1 MDTSLEA
8 YDPRTAEETVQS
20 IRDRTPA
27 SLTGARL
34 ARLWADILERDRVAP
49 DDNFFLLGG
58 DSLRAAALFAEV
70 EAAFG
75 VTLPLETIF
84 DDGETVTGMAMLIER
99 AMGAPQDAVPDDTG
113 DGATAAAGA
122 GPIATGGR
130 PAPLFAAGDATAALT
145 LLVLAAVTW
154 LPRRAARRYLC
165 RTLAQAHIALRGLR
179 SDHLSPAI
187 GLLDSRVTARDIEI
201 GVLASGYEDMAEAL
215 REYGPRSR
223 PPAVRLSG
231 REHID
236 AALATGHG
244 AVLWNF
250 AGRRGSRA
258 AAHCLKAAGAAVIQL
273 RSAVHP
279 LSRSRFGRRVL
290 NPILNRIDD
299 RHLAGHV
306 TIDDDSA
313 VAAMQELG
321 RHLRSNAVVRLSA
334 HGAGGAPH
342 EMPFLGGT
350 LRLALGAPTLALLH
364 GAPLLPI
371 FSIPDGSGGFNVVIE
386 PPLEGGG
393 HGTTG
398 DRARALA
405 ERYAEILERYVRRHP
420 HLWRGWFMRNTW
432 RPDSGRNRDDG

>member
-8 YDPRTAEETVQS
+8 YDPKAAPDTVQS
-20 IRDRTPA
+20 TPDRTPA
-27 SLTGARL
+27 SLTKARL
-34 ARLWADILERDRVAP
+34 ARLWSEILELDRVAP

-70 EAAFG
+70 EATFG

-84 DDGETVTGMAMLIER
+84 DEGETVAGMAMLIER

-122 GPIATGGR
+122 PIATGRR
-130 PAPLFAAGDATAALT
+130 PAPPFAAGDATAALT
-145 LLVLAAVTW
+145 LLVLAAVAW
-154 LPRRAARRYLC
+154 LPRRAALPAFC
-165 RTLAQAHIALRGLR
+165 RMLARGHIALRGSR
-179 SDHLSPAI
+179 SGDLSPALD
-187 GLLDSRVTARDIEI
+187 LLDRRVTAKDIEI
-201 GVLASGYEDMAEAL
+201 GVVAGGYEDMAEAL

-236 AALATGHG
+236 AALAAGRG

-250 AGRRGSRA
+250 AGGRGSRA
-258 AAHCLKAAGAAVIQL
+258 AAHCLKAAGAPVFQL
-273 RSAVHP
+273 RSVVHP
-279 LSRSRFGRRVL
+279 LSGSRFGTRVL
-290 NPILNRIDD
+290 NPILNRVDD
-299 RHLAGHV
+299 RNLAGRV
-306 TIDDDSA
+306 TVDDDSA

-364 GAPLLPI
+364 DAPLLPI
-371 FSIPDGSGGFNVVIE
+371 FSIPDGSGGFDVVIE
-386 PPLEGGG
+386 PPLAAGEYR
-393 HGTTG
+393 TTG
-398 DRARALA
+398 DRARTLA

-420 HLWRGWFMRNTW
+420 LLWRGWFMRNTW
-432 RPDSGRNRDDG
+432 RPDSGRSRGDG